1 MQLKG
6 EGKFE
11 GRQTVG
17 REGGAVEMHVME
29 HKSA

>member
-1 MQLKG
+1 MELKG
-6 EGKFE
+6 EEKFK

-29 HKSA
+29 RKPA